1 MRKRRLPLSRFLR
14 VKSPR
19 EGQDSAGAANVG
31 TAGMT
36 GQRSMMTDTLTHNG
50 LCHGA
55 ATSARRP
62 FPSRSCFSA
71 GSAGASRTCVA
82 VSPRSLLISGYL
94 VNSQPGPARG
104 NHAGRLHGE
113 CAYRVNGILIMFPL
127 ACSIRAGGRH
137 GRSSD
142 GCAKFSQGW
151 GLIAGPQTPVRQAES
166 TGAKE

>member
-1 MRKRRLPLSRFLR
+1 MKRSDGKTAAPVVTFP
-14 VKSPR
+14 PR
-19 EGQDSAGAANVG
+19 EQDNAGAKKCG
-31 TAGMT
+31 GRGMT
-36 GQRSMMTDTLTHNG
+36 GQRPMKTDTLAYNG

-55 ATSARRP
+55 ATSVRHP
-62 FPSRSCFSA
+62 FPSRSCFIS
-71 GSAGASRTCVA
+71 GSADASRTCVA
-82 VSPRSLLISGYL
+82 VLPRSLLISGRL
-94 VNSQPGPARG
+94 VNSQPGLARG

-113 CAYRVNGILIMFPL
+113 CACRVNGILIMFPL

-142 GCAKFSQGW
+142 GCAEFSQGW